1 MTRRAVFLD
10 RDGTIIEDP
19 GYLSDPEQVK
29 LLPGVDLAIKSLRQ
43 AGYAIVVVTNQS
55 GVARGMLT
63 EERLAAIHKT
73 LRAKLADKNAPL
85 DAIYYCPFHPEGTVA
100 EFASESDHRKPAPGM
115 LLTAAAEMGLDLAGS
130 WMVGDSPRDVSA
142 GQRAGCRTVRILH
155 PDTRPP
161 ELKSP
166 DQEEFQPDA
175 TVRNLVE
182 AARIIL
188 REAPREPG
196 RADSPNAPA
205 EASADDLPPTPAEAD
220 EAQADEPVAAV
231 ESDEPVESVE
241 ATEAPSPE
249 PVASPAERQPYNP
262 DDSTV
267 RREILQYVR
276 QMSRQA
282 ETEEFSISNL
292 IGGIAQAVTLMFVLL
307 ALLMHFTYDDTQQA
321 VLWALLGVIFQC
333 MSLTFFT
340 MSGKK

>member
-1 MTRRAVFLD
+1 MTRRAIFLD

-19 GYLSDPEQVK
+19 GYLSDPEQIK
-29 LLPGVDLAIKSLRQ
+29 LLPGAELAIKSLRQ
-43 AGYAIVVVTNQS
+43 AGYAIVIITNQS

-63 EERLAAIHKT
+63 EEKLATIHKT
-73 LRAKLADKNAPL
+73 LKAKLADKQAPV
-85 DAIYYCPFHPEGTVA
+85 DAIYYCPYHPEGTVA
-100 EFASESDHRKPAPGM
+100 EFARESDQRKPAPGM

-188 REAPREPG
+188 REAQRDQARPASPDNSSAEQAPEPT
-196 RADSPNAPA
+196 PNETPDEQPAPAQPTEPAPA
-205 EASADDLPPTPAEAD
+205 EPVEPAEPAEAPT
-220 EAQADEPVAAV
+220 AEPIHPAAN
-231 ESDEPVESVE
+231 
-241 ATEAPSPE
+241 
-249 PVASPAERQPYNP
+249 RQPYNP

-292 IGGIAQAVTLMFVLL
+292 IGGIAQAVALMFVLL
-307 ALLMHFTYDDTQQA
+307 AVLLHFSYGDTQQA
-321 VLWALLGVIFQC
+321 ILWALFGVIFQC

>member
-55 GVARGMLT
+55 GVARGMLS
-63 EERLAAIHKT
+63 EERLAAIHTT
-73 LRAKLADKNAPL
+73 LRAKLADKQAPL

-188 REAPREPG
+188 REAQRDPARP
-196 RADSPNAPA
+196 ASPNAPA
-205 EASADDLPPTPAEAD
+205 EASVEEQPAAPQPD
-220 EAQADEPVAAV
+220 EPQADEPVALA
-231 ESDEPVESVE
+231 ESAEPVESVE
-241 ATEAPSPE
+241 ATESPSPE
-249 PVASPAERQPYNP
+249 PVASPAQRQPYNP

-321 VLWALLGVIFQC
+321 LLWGLMGVTFQC